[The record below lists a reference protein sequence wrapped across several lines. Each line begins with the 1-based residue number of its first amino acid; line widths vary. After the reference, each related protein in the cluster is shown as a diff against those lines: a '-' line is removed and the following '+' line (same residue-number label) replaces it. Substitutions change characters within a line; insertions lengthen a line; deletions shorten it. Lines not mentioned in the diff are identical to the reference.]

1 MLRGGGLRV
10 KGSVA
15 ASTTV
20 RSARPRGAS
29 ALLLLCSVFVSTP
42 AFARR
47 PPELA
52 ALPPAVSAP
61 LADAAGF
68 ALRAGGQSAAATRA
82 WQACAELAAL
92 ADRVERQLRCLGSA
106 GTAAV
111 LAGQPA
117 LAAELQRAR
126 RDLARGVAPHDDI
139 DARLALAQLAH
150 RAGDLPAAEAAYR
163 ETIAL
168 ARRYGDRL
176 GQALAWS
183 GLALV
188 RKNLGDYYE
197 ALEAETAALAL
208 RSALGRDAKLHSSY
222 INLAALYEQLDDLD
236 RARDYQARALA
247 ASTDSPDPLDR
258 ASAQVSMAGLLND
271 SGAVYA
277 PTAYALAQ
285 DAYERQRRLGNRPGM
300 LDARFHRGRALL
312 LLGRIDAAQRELEPL
327 LDEAD
332 LLGQPSSKA
341 HVQFRLAEVAAARGA
356 TRAAIDLAQRS
367 LAAYVA
373 VDNPHRQAKAHG
385 LLQALYA
392 TAGDTQAALRHEA
405 ERLRLRERLLGVHV
419 TRRVGAL
426 FEQFRA
432 QRDADRIRLLEREG
446 EIVQARRDRDR
457 YQRGIWALVAASL
470 GVMLALVVWRYWRSL
485 MRNRFLAER
494 ERRGENERKRLAEA
508 NAQLYA
514 SATTDPLTGI
524 ANRSRGLERLRQVI
538 AVARDADLVA
548 IGLVDVDHF
557 KRINDTYGH
566 QAGDSVLCAV
576 ADTLERTLADAVVVA
591 RIGGEEFLVVLDGE
605 PARSA
610 AQRFEAAREAMADIA
625 PETDICITVSIGWCV
640 HRGPAVP
647 VDLLLAA
654 ADAAMYRAKA
664 MGRDRVEGN
673 ARPVTP

>member
-1 MLRGGGLRV
+1 V

-15 ASTTV
+15 ASITV
-20 RSARPRGAS
+20 LLARPPRGQGAL
-29 ALLLLCSVFVSTP
+29 LLLLCSVFAPTP

-52 ALPPAVSAP
+52 MLPPTVSAP
-61 LADAAGF
+61 LADSAGF
-68 ALRAGGQSAAATRA
+68 ALRAAGRSATASRA

-92 ADRVERQLRCLGSA
+92 DDRFELRLRCLGNA
-106 GTAAV
+106 GAAAA
-111 LAGQPA
+111 LAGQPM
-117 LAAELQRAR
+117 LAAQLQRTR
-126 RDLARGVAPHDDI
+126 RDLALGVAPRDEI
-139 DARLALAQLAH
+139 DAKLALAQLV
-150 RAGDLPAAEAAYR
+150 RRGGDLPAAEAAYR
-163 ETIAL
+163 DTIAL
-168 ARRYGDRL
+168 ARRYDDRL
-176 GQALAWS
+176 GQAQAWS

-208 RSALGRDAKLHSSY
+208 RGALGENAKLHSSY
-222 INLAALYEQLDDLD
+222 INLAALYEQLEDLD
-236 RARDYQARALA
+236 RARDYQARGLA
-247 ASTDSPDPLDR
+247 ASTGSADPLDR

-271 SGAVYA
+271 SGAAYA

-300 LDARFHRGRALL
+300 LDARFHQGRALL
-312 LLGRIDAAQRELEPL
+312 LLGRIDEAQRVLEPL

-332 LLGQPSSKA
+332 RLGQRASKA
-341 HVQFRLAEVAAARGA
+341 HVQFRLAEVAAARGD

-373 VDNPHRQAKAHG
+373 IDNPHRQAKAHG

-392 TAGDTQAALRHEA
+392 AAGDPQAALRHEA
-405 ERLRLRERLLGVHV
+405 QRLRLRERLLGVHV

-426 FEQFRA
+426 FEEFRA
-432 QRDADRIRLLEREG
+432 QRDADRIRLLESER
-446 EIVQARRDRDR
+446 EIVRARRDRDR
-457 YQRGIWALVAASL
+457 YQRGIWALVATSL
-470 GVMLALVVWRYWRSL
+470 GAMLALVAWRYRRSL
-485 MRNRFLAER
+485 VRNRFLAER

-524 ANRSRGLERLRQVI
+524 ANRSRGLERLRQVL
-538 AVARDADLVA
+538 ALARDTDLVA

-557 KRINDTYGH
+557 KRINDTWGH

-591 RIGGEEFLVVLDGE
+591 RIGGEEFLVVLDGK
-605 PARSA
+605 PARDA
-610 AQRFEAAREAMADIA
+610 ARRFETARAAMADIA
-625 PETDICITVSIGWCV
+625 PETDIRITVSIGWCV
-640 HRGPAVP
+640 HCGPAVP

-664 MGRDRVEGN
+664 MGRDRVEGC
-673 ARPVTP
+673 ARPVEI